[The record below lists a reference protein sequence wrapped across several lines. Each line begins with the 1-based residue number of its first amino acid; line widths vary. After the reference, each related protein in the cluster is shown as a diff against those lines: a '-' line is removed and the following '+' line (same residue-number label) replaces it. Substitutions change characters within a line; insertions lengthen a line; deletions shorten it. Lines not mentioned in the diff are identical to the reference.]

1 MAVSTSTTSQLPLLF
16 LHSGAANPT
25 PANLSFP
32 STLRASSLRSRAAAA
47 PPAETISE
55 DGIPDT
61 PPVRHCT
68 DEGEGT
74 GIPLPSSIG
83 EDGEQLLFGATA
95 GKETVMRPCA
105 QLRSSF
111 SDSFVISQD
120 KIVIRNR
127 YGEKLIGVLYEAG
140 SKDIVVLCHGFR
152 SSKESRTILNLADAL
167 TSEKISIF
175 RFDFSGNGESE
186 GTFQYGNYYKEVD
199 DLRDVILHFKKDKRD
214 TRAIAGHSKGGNV
227 VILYASMHPDIPSVI
242 NICGRFNLERGIGDR
257 FGNDYMERMNQH
269 GFIDVRDKTGR
280 FMYRVTKES
289 LMDRLKTD
297 MRGACMSIDP
307 KCRVLTV
314 HGANDDVVP
323 SEDAVEFSNYIIN
336 HELHIIEG
344 ADHSYTSHR
353 LELAD
358 ILAPKQKIR
367 IKLRSYWVPLIEDS
381 CKKIIE
387 AAKTT
392 NAKTMGP
399 VPLPTKRRIYCVL
412 NSPHVHKDSRFHF
425 EIRTHQRL
433 IDIMYPTAQT
443 IDSLMQLQLP
453 AGVDVEVKL

>member
-16 LHSGAANPT
+16 LHRGATNPT
-25 PANLSFP
+25 PSTLSFP
-32 STLRASSLRSRAAAA
+32 SSLRASSLRSRAAAA
-47 PPAETISE
+47 PPAETLSE

-61 PPVRHCT
+61 PP
-68 DEGEGT
+68 EGEGT

-83 EDGEQLLFGATA
+83 DDGEQLLFGATA
-95 GKETVMRPCA
+95 GKETVVRPYS

-111 SDSFVISQD
+111 SDSFGISQK

-127 YGEKLIGVLYEAG
+127 YGGKLVGVLHEAG
-140 SKDIVVLCHGFR
+140 SKEIIVLCHGFR
-152 SSKESRTILNLADAL
+152 SSKESRTILSLADAL
-167 TSEKISIF
+167 TSENISVF

-186 GTFQYGNYYKEVD
+186 GTFQYGNYYKE
-199 DLRDVILHFKKDKRD
+199 
-214 TRAIAGHSKGGNV
+214 
-227 VILYASMHPDIPSVI
+227 
-242 NICGRFNLERGIGDR
+242 
-257 FGNDYMERMNQH
+257 
-269 GFIDVRDKTGR
+269 
-280 FMYRVTKES
+280 
-289 LMDRLKTD
+289 
-297 MRGACMSIDP
+297 
-307 KCRVLTV
+307 
-314 HGANDDVVP
+314 
-323 SEDAVEFSNYIIN
+323 
-336 HELHIIEG
+336 
-344 ADHSYTSHR
+344 
-353 LELAD
+353 
-358 ILAPKQKIR
+358 LAPKQKIR

-399 VPLPTKRRIYCVL
+399 VPLPTKRRVYCVL

>member
-1 MAVSTSTTSQLPLLF
+1 MAVPISTSTSSTLPLFF
-16 LHSGAANPT
+16 LHRGTSNPS
-25 PANLSFP
+25 PAVLSFP
-32 STLRASSLRSRAAAA
+32 SSLRGVSLRSQAAAA
-47 PPAETISE
+47 PPAETLSD
-55 DGIPDT
+55 DGIPDA
-61 PPVRHCT
+61 PP
-68 DEGEGT
+68 EGEGT

-83 EDGEQLLFGATA
+83 DDGEQLLYGTA
-95 GKETVMRPCA
+95 GKEIVTRPCA
-105 QLRSSF
+105 QLGSSH
-111 SDSFVISQD
+111 SDSLDVSQE
-120 KIVIRNR
+120 KIVIINR
-127 YGEKLIGVLYEAG
+127 YGEKLVGVLREAG
-140 SKDIVVLCHGFR
+140 SKDLVVLCHGFR
-152 SSKESRTILNLADAL
+152 SSKESRTLLSLADAL
-167 TSEKISIF
+167 TSENISIF

-186 GTFQYGNYYKEVD
+186 
-199 DLRDVILHFKKDKRD
+199 
-214 TRAIAGHSKGGNV
+214 
-227 VILYASMHPDIPSVI
+227 VI
-242 NICGRFNLERGIGDR
+242 NLSGRFNLERGIGDR
-257 FGNDYMERMNQH
+257 FGNDYMERINQH
-269 GFIDVRDKTGR
+269 GFIDVEDKTGCII
-280 FMYRVTKES
+280 YRVTKES

-297 MRGACMSIDP
+297 MHSACLSIDP
-307 KCRVLTV
+307 NCRVLTV

-323 SEDAVEFSNYIIN
+323 SEDALEFDKYISN
-336 HELHIIEG
+336 HELHIIER
-344 ADHSYTSHR
+344 ANHRYASHQ
-353 LELAD
+353 LGLAA

-399 VPLPTKRRIYCVL
+399 VPLPTKRRVYCVL